1 MLCLEVSRI
10 TFLTSAAVEMVS
22 FGAELSEHGKANALD
37 VASVKLGSG
46 TVLGLT
52 DLRVAKNFREGLR
65 QATCA
70 RFSTVLGPGS
80 DGQHE
85 NHIHVDMIER
95 RNGYRICQWD
105 LRDLSDDTAEVMRVP
120 YPRPRP
126 TNVRDTSRREI
137 GLGEKRRSKV
147 YIVDRRLL
155 TRPAR
160 L

>member
-1 MLCLEVSRI
+1 
-10 TFLTSAAVEMVS
+10 
-22 FGAELSEHGKANALD
+22 
-37 VASVKLGSG
+37 
-46 TVLGLT
+46 LGLT

-80 DGQHE
+80 DGEHE

-105 LRDLSDDTAEVMRVP
+105 VRDLRDDSGEVVRVP

-126 TNVRDTSRREI
+126 TNVHDASRRKS
-137 GLGEKRRSKV
+137 GSGQDEK
-147 YIVDRRLL
+147 
-155 TRPAR
+155 
-160 L
+160 

>member
-1 MLCLEVSRI
+1 V
-10 TFLTSAAVEMVS
+10 
-22 FGAELSEHGKANALD
+22 
-37 VASVKLGSG
+37 
-46 TVLGLT
+46 GLT
-52 DLRVAKNFREGLR
+52 DLHAAKNFREGLR

-105 LRDLSDDTAEVMRVP
+105 VRDSSDDPAEVVRVP

-126 TNVRDTSRREI
+126 TGFRDASRRKSSSGQEA
-137 GLGEKRRSKV
+137 K
-147 YIVDRRLL
+147 
-155 TRPAR
+155 
-160 L
+160 